1 MAILVVMI
9 LPFALCPHLQEPNT
23 EKIEALSAATKNI
36 DKSVYVLETSL
47 FIVLALAAKKDR
59 LLAFI
64 QHSKGVNSRLAI
76 GTYIRTLIIK
86 LSDILQHLSNLAKH

>member
-1 MAILVVMI
+1 MFSKACLVFGSI
-9 LPFALCPHLQEPNT
+9 SIQTP
-23 EKIEALSAATKNI
+23 ATKNI
-36 DKSVYVLETSL
+36 DQSVHVLETSL

-59 LLAFI
+59 LLAFV

-76 GTYIRTLIIK
+76 GTYSGTSVVK

>member
-1 MAILVVMI
+1 MA
-9 LPFALCPHLQEPNT
+9 F
-23 EKIEALSAATKNI
+23 SATKNI
-36 DKSVYVLETSL
+36 DQRVYVLETSL

-59 LLAFI
+59 LLAFV

-76 GTYIRTLIIK
+76 GTYSGTSVVK